1 MGRSV
6 FCVLR
11 KRLVWQRTSFGVFA
25 SAFAIAAVV
34 HAPALADDYP
44 TKAIRWVVPSPAGS
58 PVDVI
63 ARKLSEGVAAK
74 IHGVI
79 IVDNRPGASGTIG
92 ANEVSKAA
100 PDGYTMAVA
109 IGDPFTTSVA
119 LMKAPPYNPLTAFKY
134 ISKVA
139 EDGPVLIASP
149 TFAPNTLQEVVAAAK
164 NSDVSYGS
172 FGPGSF
178 PQIIME
184 ALSQQT
190 GAKFQVVHYR
200 GSPPA
205 IQALTGNEIP
215 LTFSSPSLT
224 RAMVADGKVKPIAV
238 VGKGRSTVMPDVPT
252 FAESG
257 IEGPIFRDTVWIGL
271 AGPAAL
277 PASIVD
283 KTYEALKQALAEP
296 AMQKYFSEIGF
307 TIVGNSP
314 SDFENEVKSE
324 YTIVDQLIKKRGI
337 SIE

>member
-1 MGRSV
+1 MMNSG
-6 FCVLR
+6 CVPKWLFR
-11 KRLVWQRTSFGVFA
+11 QPSCIGILAIGFALAA
-25 SAFAIAAVV
+25 SA
-34 HAPALADDYP
+34 PLSALAQDYP
-44 TKAIRWVVPSPAGS
+44 GKAIRWVVPSPAGS

-63 ARKLSEGVAAK
+63 ARKLSEGFAAK
-74 IHGVI
+74 INGVV

-92 ANEVSKAA
+92 VNEVAKAV

-119 LMKAPPYNPLTAFKY
+119 LMKNPPYDPLTAFKY
-134 ISKVA
+134 VSKVA

-149 TFAPNTLQEVVAAAK
+149 SFAPNTLQEVIAAAK
-164 NSDVSYGS
+164 KSDVGYGS

-184 ALSQQT
+184 ALSRQT

-205 IQALTGNEIP
+205 IQALSGNEIP
-215 LTFSSPSLT
+215 LTFTSPSLA
-224 RAMVADGKVKPIAV
+224 RAMVADGKVKPIAI
-238 VGKGRSTVMPDVPT
+238 VGKARSAVMPNVPT

-257 IEGPIFRDTVWIGL
+257 VEGPIFQNTVWIGL

-283 KTYEALKQALAEP
+283 KTYAALKQALAEQ
-296 AMQKYFSEIGF
+296 AMQSYFSQIGF
-307 TIVGNSP
+307 KIVGNSP
-314 SDFENEVKSE
+314 ADFEKEVKAE
-324 YTIVDQLIKKRGI
+324 YALVDELVKNRGL